1 MFFSGLLS
9 AIKTRSKLIQ
19 KERFGGYIRRIT
31 TDHPAQWQL
40 PTPKTTKERQS
51 LGCSSVLGPDTAV
64 FNLGV
69 QLHTIMP
76 HASSYLDLRAASNWG
91 VLHVCHRRGCH
102 RSHPLACAPP
112 LAAVGI
118 RRLELALSRLLP
130 FLAPEESQWRSH
142 HISLSLCP
150 AALPTVSRRQ
160 TGPCCLDVVRRH
172 LSRGLLP
179 NHLLPGMWR

>member
-1 MFFSGLLS
+1 MRPTILRSGSFQL
-9 AIKTRSKLIQ
+9 
-19 KERFGGYIRRIT
+19 RRKIIFI
-31 TDHPAQWQL
+31 PKRRPEPWQL
-40 PTPKTTKERQS
+40 LCPDPRLGRVQS
-51 LGCSSVLGPDTAV
+51 RDSTA
-64 FNLGV
+64 
-69 QLHTIMP
+69 HD
-76 HASSYLDLRAASNWG
+76 HATRFELSCDLRAASNWG

-160 TGPCCLDVVRRH
+160 TGPS
-172 LSRGLLP
+172 LSRRRPSPPQPRFCPTICYQECG
-179 NHLLPGMWR
+179 GKRAK

>member
-1 MFFSGLLS
+1 MAAPLSG
-9 AIKTRSKLIQ
+9 R
-19 KERFGGYIRRIT
+19 
-31 TDHPAQWQL
+31 
-40 PTPKTTKERQS
+40 
-51 LGCSSVLGPDTAV
+51 DTAV

-76 HASSYLDLRAASNWG
+76 HASSYLATCEQQVIGACCMFAIAAAAS
-91 VLHVCHRRGCH
+91 
-102 RSHPLACAPP
+102 RSHPPACAPP
-112 LAAVGI
+112 LAAVGL

-160 TGPCCLDVVRRH
+160 TGPS
-172 LSRGLLP
+172 LSRRRPSPPQPRSSAQAFATRNVAVRERSERKQTETMRVLGCRHTLSRESGP
-179 NHLLPGMWR
+179 TIPF